1 MYRIKKDYPNAI
13 EELARYFEVRGQPE
27 NAALVRDTF
36 AKGGWTAYLQLV
48 VADDSPL
55 KERNGIKAKAY
66 TELGDLD
73 KAFEDLNV
81 AYETHDSFVTWLKVE
96 PQFDPLR
103 SDPRYQEL
111 LQKVRIP

>member
-1 MYRIKKDYPNAI
+1 M
-13 EELARYFEVRGQPE
+13 ARYFEVRGQPE

-48 VADDSPL
+48 VANDSPL

-66 TELGDLD
+66 TELGDFD
-73 KAFEDLNV
+73 KAFEDLNI
-81 AYETHDSFVTWLKVE
+81 AFETHDSFVTWLKVE

-111 LQKVRIP
+111 LQKIRIP